1 MEVLRHASGVR
12 HACTAMRAP
21 GRSGLDMG
29 TEQATVGTAIL
40 GAHGRLHGAALGAD
54 ISNAAA
60 VSHA

>member
-1 MEVLRHASGVR
+1 MEVLRHARGVR
-12 HACTAMRAP
+12 HGRSAMRAP

-29 TEQATVGTAIL
+29 TEQATVGAAIL
-40 GAHGRLHGAALGAD
+40 GAHGGSTVRHWGAD